1 MSEITLHVISAWCG
15 DDHYHNILPTAVVG
29 QSVNGNAEGEQKFAT
44 VIQGY
49 IKEIEELK

>member
-1 MSEITLHVISAWCG
+1 MIMLKRLILATITFCAVS
-15 DDHYHNILPTAVVG
+15 VVG
-29 QSVNGNAEGEQKFAT
+29 QAGSNDNGGEQKFAN

>member
-1 MSEITLHVISAWCG
+1 MYHLLPVLLHIMHIS
-15 DDHYHNILPTAVVG
+15 VVG
-29 QSVNGNAEGEQKFAT
+29 QSSGEEAGGEQKFAT